1 MSQQFLTYPAPKR
14 FKVYVTWV
22 DHGTFVK
29 DARLTPSLSNFS
41 SEVGRNFHVSGFR
54 LDGSGDYFK
63 YNVVIPQEVQ
73 GSFKVP
79 QIGDVIIVEED
90 IRNQGESPLYVYST
104 YNDLPREKS
113 VSSPIPAWGEIPG
126 DYGHLRSH
134 LEHNAQF
141 LDDENDFTKRYIK
154 SVTGYRFRR
163 YYGHVYN
170 TKTRFLDKGKFGVRG
185 DVVFDI
191 ETGSSNMSEPE
202 IIDSGVNV
210 VSTKETDNT
219 LEKDLAKYPNPLNVP
234 VVRASDNRYRFSSEV
249 PRLLPE
255 QIESNAYKAA
265 DDSKDPAKDVFYVNT
280 YRNKNYFSYQPIID
294 EKYRDYLKN
303 LSSSSEEAQEDFKRE
318 LPVAEEYQVSLRGN
332 NKLLIQDQFG
342 NGEQL
347 LITLKNQY
355 DSGFTIL
362 HNYETSN
369 IRMRDH
375 LGQGVLI
382 EGDPEHPRVVSW
394 TTERQVSDMGSIRK
408 YEFDPETNEVEIES
422 YGEYAYIRNGSVYGL
437 SDTNFGRITEEE
449 IPRDGTEEE
458 PVPQQEWALLNAK
471 TSDSWDKLF
480 EGISSRLS
488 SGMQDFVSLDK
499 GNGLFFRNN
508 FDPKETE
515 QLFSIYN
522 DFSEVPVLTTRSSQS
537 YDTGSKLVSSSFSQV
552 VDGASNISY
561 TDKKNL
567 FISGSSKSTSTE
579 FDYVD
584 SLKAEKTFS
593 LNRNDLSKYSE
604 VHTTKGDVSES
615 HTINE
620 YGTSKIYTDRV
631 ADDSVN
637 TKVIQEDD
645 AVVVNVW
652 EMDSDFIKSTQN
664 DSSGQVVNVIEQNGE
679 NEFIS
684 REQYK
689 GGNLNN
695 VIKQEPDLIESI
707 LYDNFLVNNVVRQ
720 SPDSIESILNSG
732 SVTESIVEQ
741 MPSTIVQT
749 QYSGGS
755 PYTMVEQNASSGS
768 INIERLN
775 SGININLGSSSG
787 GNGIISIG
795 RSDDTVVIN
804 GNSVD
809 VDGTSLI
816 TLTAPT
822 ININGQTTTITGTTL
837 SVDANDTNI
846 DGGNIDISG
855 SSIDFT
861 ESS

>member
-1 MSQQFLTYPAPKR
+1 MSQEFLTYPSPKR

-41 SEVGRNFHVSGFR
+41 SEVGRNFHIAGFR

-73 GSFKVP
+73 GSFKLP

-104 YNDLPREKS
+104 YNDLPKEKS
-113 VSSPIPAWGEIPG
+113 VSSPIPPWGEIPG

-191 ETGSSNMSEPE
+191 ESSSSSMSEPE

-210 VSTKETDNT
+210 VSTREDENT
-219 LEKDLAKYPNPLNVP
+219 LEKDLSKYPNPLNVP
-234 VVRASDNRYRFSSEV
+234 IIRASDTRYRFSSEI

-255 QIESNAYKAA
+255 QIESDSYKAA

-294 EKYRDYLKN
+294 DKYRTYLQE

-318 LPVAEEYQVSLRGN
+318 LPVAEEYQVSLKGN

-355 DSGFTIL
+355 DAGFTIL

-369 IRMRDH
+369 VRVRDH
-375 LGQGVLI
+375 LGQGVFI

-408 YEFDPETNEVEIES
+408 YEFDPETNEVDLES

-437 SDTNFGRITEEE
+437 SDTDFGRITEEE
-449 IPRDGTEEE
+449 IPRDGTEDN
-458 PVPQQEWALLNAK
+458 PVPQQEWILLNSK
-471 TSDSWDKLF
+471 TSDSWDELF
-480 EGISSRLS
+480 SGISSRLS
-488 SGMQDFVSLDK
+488 TGMKDFVSEDK

-508 FDPKETE
+508 FDPNKTN
-515 QLFSIYN
+515 QLFSMYN
-522 DFSEVPVLTTRSSQS
+522 DFSPTPVLTTRSRQEYNDGTNIHSLH
-537 YDTGSKLVSSSFSQV
+537 KQV
-552 VDGASNISY
+552 VDPGAGVSYTERENVFNGSSLSSNIE
-561 TDKKNL
+561 L
-567 FISGSSKSTSTE
+567 
-579 FDYVD
+579 DYVD
-584 SLKAEKTFS
+584 SSKAEKSLS

-604 VHTTKGDVSES
+604 THTTRGGVSET
-615 HTINE
+615 HTVNE
-620 YGTSKIYTDRV
+620 YGTSKIYMDRL
-631 ADDSVN
+631 ADAFVN
-637 TKVIQEDD
+637 TKITQEENT
-645 AVVVNVW
+645 VVVNTW
-652 EMDSDFIKSTQN
+652 EMDSNSIKGTQN
-664 DSSGQVVNVIEQNGE
+664 DSSGQIVNSIEQNGE
-679 NEFIS
+679 NDFIS
-684 REQYK
+684 HKQYK
-689 GGNLNN
+689 NQQLNN
-695 VIKQEPDLIESI
+695 EINQGPNVVESV
-707 LYDNFLVNNVVRQ
+707 LYDGF
-720 SPDSIESILNSG
+720 SIES
-732 SVTESIVEQ
+732 VVEQ
-741 MPSTIVQT
+741 RPSNIVQT

-755 PYTMVEQNASSGS
+755 PYTIVEQNSSSGS
-768 INIERLN
+768 INIERLQ
-775 SGININLGSSSG
+775 SGININLGATSG
-787 GNGIISIG
+787 GNGVISIG
-795 RSDDTVVIN
+795 RPDDNVFIN
-804 GNSVD
+804 SNVFE
-809 VDGTSLI
+809 VDGTTLIKLSAPSISLDGDV
-816 TLTAPT
+816 TG
-822 ININGQTTTITGTTL
+822 INGTN
-837 SVDANDTNI
+837 SVSIN
-846 DGGNIDISG
+846 GGNVSISG
-855 SSIDFT
+855 STVDFT
-861 ESS
+861 QS